1 MITLSQINQF
11 ANTNNISKDTD
22 IFSILSMMPFEYKV
36 KEKIPAPPTPLD
48 THIEWTTEEVIALF
62 ST

>member
-11 ANTNNISKDTD
+11 ANINNISEDTD
-22 IFSILSMMPFEYKV
+22 IFSILSQMQLEYEV
-36 KEKIPAPPTPLD
+36 KGKMVLPTTPLD

>member
-22 IFSILSMMPFEYKV
+22 IFSILSMMSLSYEV
-36 KEKIPAPPTPLD
+36 KERIPSPPTPPD
-48 THIEWTTEEVIALF
+48 THIEWTTEEVLALF
-62 ST
+62 DS